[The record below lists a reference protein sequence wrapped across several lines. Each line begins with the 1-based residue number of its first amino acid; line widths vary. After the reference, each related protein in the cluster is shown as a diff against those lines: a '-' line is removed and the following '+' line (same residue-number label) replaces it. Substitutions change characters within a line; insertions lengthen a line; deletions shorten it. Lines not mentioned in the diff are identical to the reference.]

1 MTKFME
7 FVNFKVQKSSQFIII
22 LALTI
27 RVTVL
32 IQQICN
38 FLHQLFLIMII
49 QLVRIVSQPLSHGK
63 CNACCPIHPIQW
75 DIFHRIP
82 TGIPFPWTSPQT
94 LALTDEKQFVHKR
107 SNLEILVHKLYAL
120 DASVTTFMSLPTAC
134 EWQKN
139 SGKTIVGVT
148 SITMN
153 CWSSVSDIVLS
164 KRGSVIGR
172 SVQLISS
179 KYSAASKYYDLQKL
193 LIFSAK
199 IIFSAWAKYEFEL
212 RC

>member
-1 MTKFME
+1 MTLLTLKFRRVHNSLSFWHSHSE
-7 FVNFKVQKSSQFIII
+7 SLCSFSKFAISYSSTVSDNDNFVS
-22 LALTI
+22 L
-27 RVTVL
+27 
-32 IQQICN
+32 
-38 FLHQLFLIMII
+38 
-49 QLVRIVSQPLSHGK
+49 IVSQPLSHGSHGK

-82 TGIPFPWTSPQT
+82 VGIPFPWTSPQI

-107 SNLEILVHKLYAL
+107 SDLEILVHKLYTL

-153 CWSSVSDIVLS
+153 RWTSVSVIVLS
-164 KRGSVIGR
+164 KWGSMIGR

-179 KYSAASKYYDLQKL
+179 KYSAASKYYNLWKL
-193 LIFSAK
+193 LIFSDK
-199 IIFSAWAKYEFEL
+199 IIFSAWAKYEL